1 MTRRNSKH
9 DSLGTRYLVV
19 LLTGCALIPLN
30 VLAQTSLCDQAMTD
44 FRASQW
50 SASASAFAKCEAA
63 RPGQTD
69 SLLYRGKAL
78 INLNKFNE
86 AAASL
91 SQYVSRHPDSDDGLY
106 TLAYVRFRQDQPR
119 ESLQIFNEAAKLK
132 PPGDDD
138 LKIVALD
145 YVLLHD
151 YDDAAH
157 YLEVALQM
165 NPKNVE
171 ARYHLGRVRYQQNQ
185 FDAAI
190 AAFAQVLKE
199 QPNNVKAQDNLGLSF
214 EGKNQLDLAVSAYR
228 KAVEI
233 DEKAESHTEQPYI
246 DLGSLLARTD
256 HASEAIAYLK
266 RATEIDATSGKAQY
280 ELAKT
285 YLNLNQ
291 LGNARAAGESA
302 IQRSPSEGSYH
313 YLLGRIYAKL
323 GKADLASQQFK
334 LTEELLKNKGA
345 KPGDTAMGQP
355 AK

>member
-1 MTRRNSKH
+1 MTQRNNKH
-9 DSLGTRYLVV
+9 GSFGTRCPLV
-19 LLTGCALIPLN
+19 LLTACTLIPLN
-30 VLAQTSLCDQAMTD
+30 VLAQTSPCDQAMSD

-50 SASASAFAKCEAA
+50 TASASAFAKCEAA
-63 RPGQTD
+63 RPGQTE

-78 INLNKFNE
+78 INLKEFDE

-119 ESLQIFNEAAKLK
+119 ESLQVFNAAAKLK
-132 PPGDDD
+132 QPGDDD

-165 NPKNVE
+165 NPKNTE

-190 AAFAQVLKE
+190 AAFEKVLSE

-214 EGKNQLDLAVSAYR
+214 EGKNQLDKALAAYR
-228 KAVEI
+228 KAVEL
-233 DEKAESHTEQPYI
+233 DKVSESHTEQPYI
-246 DLGSLLARTD
+246 NLGSLLARTD
-256 HASEAIAYLK
+256 RASEAIAFLK

-291 LGNARAAGESA
+291 LDNARTAGEYA
-302 IQRSPSEGSYH
+302 IHLSPTEGSYH

-323 GKADLASQQFK
+323 GKSDLASQQFK
-334 LTEELLKNKGA
+334 LTEELLKNKGTKA
-345 KPGDTAMGQP
+345 GETAMGH
-355 AK
+355 ATK